1 MVYHSGR
8 DIHLVTPEADAAY
21 QVIGG
26 LGQAGL
32 PPLWLAFLG
41 NHYRSLETALH
52 EAPVEAPNAMI
63 GSEETLSADSEAT
76 LSANSESTLSIN
88 EETISAE
95 EDVTMRELEQE
106 RQNLQVKIN
115 IRSCILNTKIQDP
128 NDKMTCLKTG
138 REQFCHHFSH
148 PKNRMINQDMG
159 TLTYF

>member
-8 DIHLVTPEADAAY
+8 DIHLVTPEADAGY
-21 QVIGG
+21 QVIDGF
-26 LGQAGL
+26 GQAGL

-52 EAPVEAPNAMI
+52 EAPVEAHNAMI

-106 RQNLQVKIN
+106 RQNLQVKI
-115 IRSCILNTKIQDP
+115 IFELFIPSRPC
-128 NDKMTCLKTG
+128 
-138 REQFCHHFSH
+138 
-148 PKNRMINQDMG
+148 
-159 TLTYF
+159 